1 VRESW
6 NALQWL
12 SKLVAHDTT
21 SSKSNLL
28 LIEEIETYLQ
38 SWGFICQKSFDDDKR
53 KANLLATIGDP
64 TRAGIM
70 FSGHTDVVPVSG
82 QSWSSDP
89 FQLSIRGARAYGRGT
104 CDMKGF
110 LAVLLKMV
118 PDWVRVA
125 DQQTT
130 HLAFSYDEE
139 IGCVGAR
146 RLVPLISNLPTLP
159 KGCIVGEPTSM
170 RLILGHKGKS
180 SYHVNVR
187 GCECHSSMPEDGV
200 NAVEIAAEL
209 IYTLSQ
215 QAKVQRTREG
225 DHRFDPPYT
234 TIHTGTVHGGT
245 ALNIVPGACAFDF
258 EMRHLPWEDPASLLT
273 HLDDQSRRIL
283 DERAQG
289 FDQAKVQF
297 DMRSSYPGLLTQEN
311 QPFVTQIKKAL
322 GTSDQSFVSF
332 GTEAGLYSQ
341 AGIPTVVL
349 GPGAISQAHKPDEF
363 VELGQLIKCEAVL
376 TKLLTAG

>member
-1 VRESW
+1 MRESW
-6 NALQWL
+6 SALQWL
-12 SKLVAHDTT
+12 RRLVAHDTT

-38 SWGFICQKSFDDDKR
+38 SWGFTCQKSFDDDKR

-64 TRAGIM
+64 ERPGM
-70 FSGHTDVVPVSG
+70 LFSGHTDVVPVTG
-82 QSWSSDP
+82 QSWASDP
-89 FQLSIRGARAYGRGT
+89 FQLSIREGKAYGRGT

-118 PDWVRVA
+118 PDWVRLA

-146 RLVPLISNLPTLP
+146 RLVPLISNLPALP

-170 RLILGHKGKS
+170 QLILGHKGKT
-180 SYHVNVR
+180 SYQVDVR
-187 GCECHSSMPEDGV
+187 GCECHSSMPAQGV

-209 IYTLSQ
+209 IHTLSQ

-225 DHRFDPPYT
+225 DNRFEPPYT

-258 EMRHLPWEDPASLLT
+258 EMRHLPSEDPTSLLT

-283 DERAQG
+283 DERARG
-289 FDQAKVQF
+289 FDQAKVRF
-297 DMRSSYPGLLTQEN
+297 NMRSSYPGLLTHEN
-311 QPFVTQIKKAL
+311 QPFVSQIKKAL
-322 GTSDQSFVSF
+322 GTPDQSFVSF

-349 GPGAISQAHKPDEF
+349 GPGSISQAHKPDEF
-363 VELGQLIKCEAVL
+363 VALDQLIKCETVL
-376 TKLLTAG
+376 NKLLISG